1 MEAVDILPP
10 ERIAFITY
18 NIGIYELVQKFGGLI
33 TTGKITYGTDPT
45 KVAELL
51 SESIAFYDAEMI
63 SEIMNAILQHKK
75 NSAIDRINA
84 AEVNYVMN
92 QLKAVCV
99 FIR

>member
-1 MEAVDILPP
+1 MESVDILPP

-18 NIGIYELVQKFGGLI
+18 NIGIYEFVQKFGGLI
-33 TTGKITYGTDPT
+33 TSGKITYGTDPT

-51 SESIAFYDAEMI
+51 SESIALYDAEMI
-63 SEIMNAILQHKK
+63 SEIMNAMLQPKK

-92 QLKAVCV
+92 Q
-99 FIR
+99 